1 MLKHVEARFLGAT
14 ERSAPDGRKIYKAI
28 ATTAALDRYGEV
40 VLPMGC
46 DDKHFKNNPV
56 LVAIHDSRQVTIGH
70 LESWDITKD
79 AITVELTFTQ
89 DELGQTFEQRYINRD
104 MNAFS
109 IGFRPKANGV
119 TEIWSPWGGKPP
131 EVKSM
136 EFKLPNGETHVLD
149 FTNMEQI
156 PFSVY
161 THWDW
166 LELSPVPIPANPEAL
181 LLREANDIIS
191 RAYSG
196 STVMRSFVQEKV
208 KGELQPILDAL
219 KKFTDKSEIDFKIDG
234 AVPSHSCE
242 MDEESTW
249 SGSAA
254 KTELAKWASSDGS
267 GDKDKINWNKFS
279 KGFGWFDSEKADAIT
294 SYKLP
299 HHMPKEMDDMMEEG
313 MKAASDSAGLECVW
327 RGLTAA
333 MAALLGARGGADV
346 GEDKAAVYRHL
357 ARHYKDA
364 GKEPPPL
371 EKDFTPEEIKSIEEG
386 SWGEARAE
394 QVSQGDPT
402 EEITEAKAEETP
414 TKAQINLEE
423 AIKSLGV
430 LVKSVRDLAESV
442 DEHFINLS
450 IRMTMVEER
459 VGATPGPAKK
469 ADPKTVQDSPV
480 AEQEGTPAT
489 VPASLVEKLA
499 SFTA

>member
-40 VLPMGC
+40 VLPKGC

-89 DELGQTFEQRYINRD
+89 DELGQTFEQRYINKD

-109 IGFRPKANGV
+109 IGFRPKAGGV

-149 FTNMEQI
+149 FTDMEQI
-156 PFSVY
+156 PFCVY
-161 THWDW
+161 TAWDW

-219 KKFTDKSEIDFKIDG
+219 KKFTDKSEIDFKISGFVDKHST
-234 AVPSHSCE
+234 AVDMTAE
-242 MDEESTW
+242 W
-249 SGSAA
+249 SAATA
-254 KTELAKWASSDGS
+254 KTELARWASADGS
-267 GDKDKINWNKFS
+267 GKKDTIDFSKFS
-279 KGFGWFDSEKADAIT
+279 KGFTSFNPEQADSISAYKYVHHTASSGESVDALKA
-294 SYKLP
+294 
-299 HHMPKEMDDMMEEG
+299 
-313 MKAASDSAGLECVW
+313 VW
-327 RGLTAA
+327 RGVTTA
-333 MAALLGARGGADV
+333 MAALMEDAD
-346 GEDKAAVYRHL
+346 GTEMEYNHL
-357 ARHYKDA
+357 AAHYTDA
-364 GKEPPPL
+364 GKTAPVWGT
-371 EKDFTPEEIKSIEEG
+371 KYSPEEIKSIGDG

-394 QVSQGDPT
+394 QASQGDPT
-402 EEITEAKAEETP
+402 EEITEAKAEETA
-414 TKAQINLEE
+414 TKAQIDLEE
-423 AIKSLGV
+423 AVKNLAV
-430 LVKSVRDLAESV
+430 LIKSVRDLTESV

-469 ADPKTVQDSPV
+469 ADPKTVQESPV
-480 AEQEGTPAT
+480 AEQEDTPAT
-489 VPASLVEKLA
+489 VVPASLVEKLA